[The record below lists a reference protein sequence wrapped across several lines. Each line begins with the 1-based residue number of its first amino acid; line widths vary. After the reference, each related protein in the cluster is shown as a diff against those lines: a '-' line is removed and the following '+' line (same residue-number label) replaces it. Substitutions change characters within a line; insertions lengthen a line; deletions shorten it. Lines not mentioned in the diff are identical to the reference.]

1 MIAVASLIVLIAV
14 IAFSAVTKK
23 NAGVVGLVA
32 ASIFSIAA
40 AKCGTEINVSKVVT
54 GNWPT
59 SVFFIV
65 LATTFLFGIATLN
78 GTTQALSKNI
88 VCLARGNAKILPV
101 IFFLFGAIISAAG
114 AGGLIVAVIMPIA
127 LFVAV
132 ENGLSVLMMSLVTMG
147 GIMVGGLSPL
157 AINGIVAQQLSVE
170 NNIIG
175 ESLSGYLPLWGAYAT
190 AMTLFSIGAYFL
202 LGGLHPKKMENAATP
217 HFTGFDKNQT
227 LTLAAILVVLI
238 GVIFFGQNI
247 GLISFACAG
256 VLLML
261 GAVDQKKAIAAIPW
275 STIILICGMSVLIC
289 GMSVLISVVN
299 TCGGIAFLSDGLENI
314 IGERTAQPIMM
325 VLGGL
330 MGAVSSGTG
339 VVMPTLI
346 PLSAELSQTLGISSI
361 SIVIGVIVG
370 TNGVVISPLST
381 VGGIC
386 VGCAPESVDKDKL
399 YNQLL
404 LAAVSFI
411 VMSVVLSFIGVFR
424 IFG

>member
-32 ASIFSIAA
+32 AYIFSLAA

-132 ENGLSVLMMSLVTMG
+132 ENGISVLMMSLVTMG